1 MEVATTTPTAI
12 RIRDMVARMEEK
24 YERVEVKEIM
34 KKSINMLN

>member
-34 KKSINMLN
+34 KKCINMLN

>member
-24 YERVEVKEIM
+24 FERVVEVEEIM
-34 KKSINMLN
+34 K

>member
-34 KKSINMLN
+34 K